1 MTTLQELQ
9 HDYEQL
15 PILGH
20 IIWYGLAGIRTD
32 SATLLHLLT
41 QHGFQDYVPEPPTDK
56 LALQRALREWLRQRG
71 ATQRNAGDDADDE
84 TATRAL
90 IRPINKRRAKYS
102 VFAIVAEEIDFAL
115 LGLYHGT
122 SMRILLEK
130 LEPDE
135 RAQRQPKLICTTD
148 ALGEIAAENEARQ
161 VTDELRPIWESYRHL
176 YLSDDLRRM
185 MRAIVEG
192 IPNTIRTRKGGTVYF
207 VPASEKQTLLAF
219 KQLIES
225 LPVDLGSASTP
236 HLIMVPIVDEAH
248 AREELARAVHIGF
261 VADLEALDK
270 DLDDLRSKVKNISPD
285 AIARRLEKFKAVR
298 DRARTYATLLSLQ
311 QETIAE
317 KIDALQQKATGMLT
331 ESDDEQ
337 LPEAPVSV
345 AAVPRQQPAMRTA
358 SAIAGLIDDDPDAPF

>member
-1 MTTLQELQ
+1 MRELQ
-9 HDYEQL
+9 YDYEQL

-20 IIWYGLAGIRTD
+20 IIWYGLTGIKTDRT
-32 SATLLHLLT
+32 TLLHLLQ
-41 QHGFQDYVPEPPTDK
+41 QHGFQGYAPEPPTDK
-56 LALQRALREWLRQRG
+56 LALQRALREWIRQRG
-71 ATQRNAGDDADDE
+71 ATQRHAGGDEDE

-90 IRPINKRRAKYS
+90 IRPINKRRAKYA
-102 VFAIVAEEIDFAL
+102 VYAIVAEEVDFAL

-130 LEPDE
+130 LEPEE

-148 ALGEIAAENEARQ
+148 AIGEIAAENEVRQ
-161 VTDELRPIWESYRHL
+161 VTDELRPIWETYRHL
-176 YLSDDLRRM
+176 YLSEDLGRM

-225 LPVDLGSASTP
+225 LPVDPGSAYTP

-248 AREELARAVHIGF
+248 ARQELARAVHIGF

-270 DLDDLRSKVKNISPD
+270 SLDDLRSKVKNVSPD
-285 AIARRLEKFKAVR
+285 AITRRLEKFKAVR

-311 QETIAE
+311 QATIAE
-317 KIDALQQKATGMLT
+317 KIDALHQKATAMLT
-331 ESDDEQ
+331 ENDDEQ
-337 LPEAPVSV
+337 LPEPLVSV
-345 AAVPRQQPAMRTA
+345 AAVPPQELARRTA
-358 SAIAGLIDDDPDAPF
+358 PAIGSLIDDDPDAPF

>member
-1 MTTLQELQ
+1 MRDLQ

-20 IIWYGLAGIRTD
+20 LIWYGLAGVRVD
-32 SATLLHLLT
+32 RARLLHLLQ
-41 QHGFQDYVPEPPTDK
+41 QHSFQGYAPEPPTDK

-71 ATQRNAGDDADDE
+71 AMQRNAAGDEDDE

-102 VFAIVAEEIDFAL
+102 VFAIVAEEVDFAL
-115 LGLYHGT
+115 LGLFHGT

-135 RAQRQPKLICTTD
+135 RVQRQPKLICTTD
-148 ALGEIAAENEARQ
+148 AIGEIAAENEVRQ
-161 VTDELRPIWESYRHL
+161 VTDELRPIWEAYRHL
-176 YLSDDLRRM
+176 YVSEDLGRM
-185 MRAIVEG
+185 MRTIVEG

-207 VPASEKQTLLAF
+207 VPASEKATLLAF

-225 LPVDLGSASTP
+225 LPIDPGSTYTP

-248 AREELARAVHIGF
+248 ARQELARAVHIGF

-270 DLDDLRSKVKNISPD
+270 DLDDLRSKVKNVSPD
-285 AIARRLEKFKAVR
+285 AIARRLDKFKTVR

-317 KIDALQQKATGMLT
+317 KIDALHHKATAMLT
-331 ESDDEQ
+331 ESDDEP
-337 LPEAPVSV
+337 PEAVVSV
-345 AAVPRQQPAMRTA
+345 ASIPQQESARHTA
-358 SAIAGLIDDDPDAPF
+358 PAIASLIDDDPEAPF

>member
-1 MTTLQELQ
+1 
-9 HDYEQL
+9 
-15 PILGH
+15 
-20 IIWYGLAGIRTD
+20 
-32 SATLLHLLT
+32 
-41 QHGFQDYVPEPPTDK
+41 
-56 LALQRALREWLRQRG
+56 
-71 ATQRNAGDDADDE
+71 
-84 TATRAL
+84 
-90 IRPINKRRAKYS
+90 
-102 VFAIVAEEIDFAL
+102 
-115 LGLYHGT
+115 
-122 SMRILLEK
+122 MRILLEK
-130 LEPDE
+130 LEPGE

-161 VTDELRPIWESYRHL
+161 VTDELCPIWEAYRHL
-176 YLSDDLRRM
+176 YLSEDLGRM

-225 LPVDLGSASTP
+225 LPVDPGSASTP

-248 AREELARAVHIGF
+248 ARQELARAVHIGF

-270 DLDDLRSKVKNISPD
+270 DLDDLRSKVKNVSPD

-317 KIDALQQKATGMLT
+317 KIDALHQKATAMLT
-331 ESDDEQ
+331 GSEDDP
-337 LPEAPVSV
+337 LPEASVSV
-345 AAVPRQQPAMRTA
+345 AAVPQQKSARRTA
-358 SAIAGLIDDDPDAPF
+358 PAIASLIDDDPDAPF

>member
-1 MTTLQELQ
+1 V
-9 HDYEQL
+9 Y
-15 PILGH
+15 
-20 IIWYGLAGIRTD
+20 A
-32 SATLLHLLT
+32 
-41 QHGFQDYVPEPPTDK
+41 V
-56 LALQRALREWLRQRG
+56 
-71 ATQRNAGDDADDE
+71 
-84 TATRAL
+84 
-90 IRPINKRRAKYS
+90 
-102 VFAIVAEEIDFAL
+102 VAEEVDFAL
-115 LGLYHGT
+115 LGLFHGT

-130 LEPDE
+130 LEPEE

-161 VTDELRPIWESYRHL
+161 VTDELRPIWEAYRQL
-176 YLSDDLRRM
+176 YLSEDLGRM

-225 LPVDLGSASTP
+225 LPVDPGSASTP

-248 AREELARAVHIGF
+248 ARQELARAVHIGF

-270 DLDDLRSKVKNISPD
+270 DLDDLRSKVKNVSPD
-285 AIARRLEKFKAVR
+285 AIARRLDKFKAVR

-317 KIDALQQKATGMLT
+317 KIDALHQKATAMLT
-331 ESDDEQ
+331 ELLYAYHENLSAG
-337 LPEAPVSV
+337 LPELPPLPEPTISPASSRNGEGTHRWLSNKVEAKEVSYEASLFPVWGFIQRVYGFPS
-345 AAVPRQQPAMRTA
+345 
-358 SAIAGLIDDDPDAPF
+358 S

>member
-1 MTTLQELQ
+1 MRELH

-20 IIWYGLAGIRTD
+20 IIWYGLAGVRVD
-32 SATLLHLLT
+32 RAKLLHLLQ
-41 QHGFQDYVPEPPTDK
+41 QHSFQDYAPEPPTDK
-56 LALQRALREWLRQRG
+56 LALQRALREWIRQRG
-71 ATQRNAGDDADDE
+71 ATQHSAGDEDDE

-90 IRPINKRRAKYS
+90 IRPINKRRAKYA
-102 VFAIVAEEIDFAL
+102 VYAIVAEEVDFTL
-115 LGLYHGT
+115 LGLYHST
-122 SMRILLEK
+122 NMRILLEK
-130 LEPDE
+130 LEPHE
-135 RAQRQPKLICTTD
+135 RTQRQPDLICTTD

-176 YLSDDLRRM
+176 YLSEDLGRM
-185 MRAIVEG
+185 LRAIVEG

-219 KQLIES
+219 KQLIEA
-225 LPVDLGSASTP
+225 LPVDPGSANTP
-236 HLIMVPIVDEAH
+236 YLIMVPIVDEAH
-248 AREELARAVHIGF
+248 ARQELARAVHIGF

-270 DLDDLRSKVKNISPD
+270 DLDDLRSKVKNVSPD

-317 KIDALQQKATGMLT
+317 KIDALHQKATAMLT
-331 ESDDEQ
+331 ESDDEP
-337 LPEAPVSV
+337 LPEAPVSAPV
-345 AAVPRQQPAMRTA
+345 VRQQAPASRTA
-358 SAIAGLIDDDPDAPF
+358 SAIAGLFDDDPDAPF